1 MRVPGRRGSV
11 RWRWSLFLLGGL
23 SCSPSSVLISFLL
36 LDAFDYDLEDMDVDA
51 LVNDEVRLDLLAAP
65 FCLPFSAAFAL
76 LRVRCI

>member
-1 MRVPGRRGSV
+1 
-11 RWRWSLFLLGGL
+11 
-23 SCSPSSVLISFLL
+23 VLISFLL